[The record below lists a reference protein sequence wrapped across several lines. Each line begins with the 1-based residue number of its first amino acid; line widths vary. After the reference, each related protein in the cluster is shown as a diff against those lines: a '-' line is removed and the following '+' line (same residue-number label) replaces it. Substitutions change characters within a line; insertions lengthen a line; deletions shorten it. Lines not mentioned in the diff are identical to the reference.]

1 MAVWVEVNLDPV
13 AIDWLVNSPDGPVGV
28 VIEEL
33 SVKAAAI
40 ARAAAPVIVGGRHW
54 PPSNL
59 SHWGKAFDPRY
70 QYGNRPGSTKASVR
84 PSGFRFNA
92 LGQMYSGV
100 NVNYGPTLFLQEGGG
115 RYGHAALHP
124 FMSVAIDTVEL

>member
-1 MAVWVEVNLDPV
+1 MAVSVEVNLDPV
-13 AIDWLVNSPDGPVGV
+13 AIDWLLNNPDGPVGA

-40 ARAAAPVIVGGRHW
+40 AKAAAPVITPGHF
-54 PPSNL
+54 
-59 SHWGKAFDPRY
+59 SHWGRQFDPRY
-70 QYGNRPGSTKASVR
+70 QYGSRPGSTRASVR

-100 NVNYGPTLFLQEGGG
+100 NVNYGSTLFLEQGGG
-115 RYGHAALHP
+115 RYGRAELHP
-124 FMSVAIDTVEL
+124 FMSVALDTVEL